1 MTVKELFLKLTFDE
15 VAEALQRTHQ
25 TDKSIND
32 IGSYKE
38 AFDTLCNLEFN
49 GDGGSVTFDVHDNP
63 NYKKEIPL
71 LANGVEGDLWE
82 SIVGK
87 EIVFPENNKFT
98 EAEIAAA
105 ILWGATF
112 YGFTNHNRWEPFQK
126 IYSEYGQKAW
136 ELEKKLFLPYLRNKE
151 TIRTLK
157 HPKGERFPFGLAL
170 SMEDWNEIHK
180 HKRHPNRSKRKRFY
194 RLKNRI
200 TYLKKLDKR
209 TDALNR
215 IQIATGVENRH
226 FYRKVM
232 EAGSIHEVWLE
243 SHTFGKS
250 NRVEYVKQL
259 IEKYMQGFQSEFD
272 DCEDLALAFF
282 SSKENRLTDEELNL
296 LVGFFKKYFNCK
308 EMEVFNGIN
317 PELTHDIEIQLI
329 GISSIIIKE
338 TEYDD

>member
-1 MTVKELFLKLTFDE
+1 MTVKDLFSKLTFDE
-15 VAEALQRTHQ
+15 VAKALQRTHQ
-25 TDKSIND
+25 SDKSVKTLC
-32 IGSYKE
+32 GYKE
-38 AFDTLCNLEFN
+38 AFDTLCNIEFN
-49 GDGGSVTFDVHDNP
+49 GEGGQVTFDIHENSD
-63 NYKKEIPL
+63 YEKELPL

-98 EAEIAAA
+98 EAEIAAS

-112 YGFTNHNRWEPFQK
+112 YGFTNHNRWETFQK

-136 ELEKKLFLPYLRNKE
+136 ELEKKLFLPYLRKKE

-170 SMEDWNEIHK
+170 SMEDWNEIDK
-180 HKRHPNRSKRKRFY
+180 NKRNPNRSKRKRFY

-200 TYLKKLDKR
+200 AYLKKLDKR
-209 TDALNR
+209 TDTLNR
-215 IQIATGVENRH
+215 IQIATGVENRD

-250 NRVEYVKQL
+250 NRVEYVKEL

-282 SSKENRLTDEELNL
+282 GSKENRLTDEELNL
-296 LVGFFKKYFNCK
+296 LVGFFKKYFNRK

-317 PELTHDIEIQLI
+317 PELTHDIEVQLI
-329 GISSIIIKE
+329 GISSIVITE
-338 TEYDD
+338 AEYDD

>member
-1 MTVKELFLKLTFDE
+1 MTVKDFFSKLTFEE
-15 VAEALQRTHQ
+15 VAEALHRTHKS
-25 TDKSIND
+25 DKSIKD

-49 GDGGSVTFDVHDNP
+49 GKGGKVTFDVYENTD
-63 NYKKEIPL
+63 YAKDLPL
-71 LANGVEGDLWE
+71 LAGGVEGDLWQ

-136 ELEKKLFLPYLRNKE
+136 ELEKKLFIPYLRNKG
-151 TIRTLK
+151 TIRRLK
-157 HPKGERFPFGLAL
+157 HPKDQRYPFGLAL
-170 SMEDWNEIHK
+170 SMEDWKEIDK
-180 HKRHPNRSKRKRFY
+180 HRQSPNRSKRKRFY

-200 TYLKKLDKR
+200 AYLKKLDNR

-215 IQIATGVENRH
+215 IQIATGVENKD

-232 EAGSIHEVWLE
+232 GAGSIHEVWLE

-250 NRVEYVKQL
+250 NRVEYVKEL

-296 LVGFFKKYFNCK
+296 LVGFFKKYFNRK

-317 PELTHDIEIQLI
+317 PELSHDIEVQLI
-329 GISSIIIKE
+329 GISSIVITE